1 MAISDATREQRTR
14 ARAVLGG
21 WQQGKLTLPRP
32 VCFVPGWRDEQGQC
46 WTRMEAWFQAI
57 VTNYT
62 ADVHFLQF
70 VAPSGSG
77 YPPWED
83 FLDFGSDVADYVA
96 EHLANDPRGVDFVC
110 HSMGG
115 LDTLAAIALMH
126 DQPGMTSAPV
136 TNARNVITFDTP
148 FRGFASTRNPLFQAF
163 VKAGRQDSWVLLQ
176 LGAME
181 PDSKRMVEVGAARDQ
196 FLGGVQA
203 FWPRGAD
210 NAAGLLEVPDNSAK
224 FEGPETF
231 AAAVRPRYRPYAM
244 FADTTHSGVANGVT
258 NDLRA
263 IVETLQIL
271 TGQKT

>member
-1 MAISDATREQRTR
+1 MPISDATREQRTR
-14 ARAVLGG
+14 ARGVLNG
-21 WQQGKLTLPRP
+21 WQQSELTLPRP

-57 VTNYT
+57 VTNYP

-96 EHLANDPRGVDFVC
+96 QHLANDPRGVDFVC

-115 LDTLAAIALMH
+115 LDTLAAIALMQN
-126 DQPGMTSAPV
+126 QPGITSTPV

-148 FRGFASTRNPLFQAF
+148 FRGFASASNPLFQAF

-181 PDSKRMVEVGAARDQ
+181 PDSKRMVEVGAARDA

-224 FEGPETF
+224 FDGPGSF
-231 AAAVRPRYRPYAM
+231 ATAVRPRYRPYFM
-244 FADTTHSGVANGVT
+244 YADTTHSGLANGVT
-258 NDLRA
+258 NDVRA